1 MIDFFPILVRAVAE
15 LNPNTIERRQVL
27 YDRARK
33 ALIEKIRAADPQLSD
48 AELRAESAALEAAI
62 HRVEADVA
70 RRAAPSQPGPS
81 QPSQSYATYDAPA
94 EEYRD
99 RPPLKDIRKRLSI
112 VAGAFGVM
120 FILLAGVAVYSF
132 WPRVL
137 PTARKILT
145 PLPVASPAA
154 QRAAEKS
161 YIYMRQIVYYRT
173 NYPVGT
179 IVVDKSQTFLYVVR
193 PRLAALR
200 YAIGIGSEC
209 TKMVGLYHVVRKEEW
224 PGWNAQA
231 QQSPDAADN
240 RKKSPLGARALDL
253 NQDYRIHGTSES
265 PTNGQRAIKRC
276 IGLDNGDVIDLYERT
291 PLGSRVVVLSH

>member
-1 MIDFFPILVRAVAE
+1 MIDIFPILVRAVAE
-15 LNPNTIERRQVL
+15 LNPNTSERRQAL
-27 YDRARK
+27 YDRARNT
-33 ALIEKIRAADPQLSD
+33 LIEKFRAADPQLSD

-62 HRVEADVA
+62 RRVEADVA
-70 RRAAPSQPGPS
+70 RRAAPPQASP
-81 QPSQSYATYDAPA
+81 SYAAYDAPA
-94 EEYRD
+94 QEYHD
-99 RPPLKDIRKRLSI
+99 RPPLKDVRKRLSI

-120 FILLAGVAVYSF
+120 LILLAGVAVYSF
-132 WPRVL
+132 WPRIV
-137 PTARKILT
+137 PTARNILT
-145 PLPVASPAA
+145 RPPVASPVA
-154 QRAAEKS
+154 QRGADKS

-240 RKKSPLGARALDL
+240 RKKGPLGARALDL

-265 PTNGQRAIKRC
+265 PANGQRAIKRC
-276 IGLDNGDVIDLYERT
+276 IVLDNGDVIDLYDRT
-291 PLGSRVVVLSH
+291 PVGSRVVVLSQ